1 MNREE
6 ARKSIFDHFGLNTQ
20 INKLLEEL
28 HELIDA
34 IHEAQT
40 EYPGDPEKVL
50 QHLDVEE
57 EAADV
62 MVLLDQLRENRIDFK
77 LGTDAFRVQK
87 EFRTVER
94 IDSGFYIPQ
103 EFPQGD
109 STESKDPCM
118 HDRILHQSGIH
129 PAQFEL

>member
-6 ARKSIFDHFGLNTQ
+6 ARKAIFEHFGLDTQ

-40 EYPGDPEKVL
+40 QHPGDPEKVL
-50 QHLDVEE
+50 QHLDFEE

-103 EFPQGD
+103 KSPLDEN
-109 STESKDPCM
+109 TESKDPCM
-118 HDRILHQSGIH
+118 HDHILHQSGIH
-129 PAQFEL
+129 PVLFEL